1 MIRLFLSAS
10 IPLPDRNPRYFE
22 TADVLAI
29 RDSVKALV
37 STALGE
43 GIIVFGGHPAITPL
57 IALLISG
64 MPAEAKGRVVLY
76 QSSFFESDFIDQND
90 EFIDRRLTP
99 NLGNRDAS
107 LRRMRRDMIASEKFD
122 AAIFIGGMEGIWDEY
137 RQFHELH
144 PGAACY
150 PIASTGAAA
159 LDLYKE
165 IGAQRRDLIYELT
178 YPTLFRNL
186 LKEISEHKR
195 PRM

>member
-10 IPLPDRNPRYFE
+10 IPLPDHNPRYFE

-37 STALGE
+37 STAVGE
-43 GIIVFGGHPAITPL
+43 GTIVFGGHPAITPL

-64 MPAEAKGRVVLY
+64 MPAEVKGRVVLY
-76 QSSFFESDFIDQND
+76 QSRFFESDFIDQND
-90 EFIDRRLTP
+90 EFIDLRLTP
-99 NLGNRDAS
+99 NLGDRDAS

-122 AAIFIGGMEGIWDEY
+122 AAVFIGGMEGIWDEY

-144 PGAACY
+144 PEAACY

-186 LKEISEHKR
+186 LKEISGHKR
-195 PRM
+195 PRV